1 MKKVVL
7 LGASSQISQYLIPR
21 LLSFPEIQLTLFS
34 SHVQVLKKYQKT
46 NNVTIIKGNRRNS
59 DELVRAITGQDIVY
73 LATSQFEKTNR
84 LVVKIMKKVGGERL
98 IVAGGL
104 GIYDE
109 VAGKFG
115 EWNANMM
122 GDYTIYKNAAAVIDN
137 SGLNYTFLRM
147 TWLYDQDGNEA
158 FEIVPKGE
166 PLKGTQVT
174 RQAIAKLVTEII
186 QEPTKYS
193 KQNIGVVEPDTEWDK
208 PSFY

>member
-46 NNVTIIKGNRRNS
+46 NNVTIIKGNWRNS

-122 GDYTIYKNAAAVIDN
+122 GD
-137 SGLNYTFLRM
+137 YTFLRM